1 MEIMT
6 VRAPDKLQ
14 KLLKEKASEQGQTR
28 NALVL
33 QILWNWAEQ
42 EEHQRKEGGRHET
55 RRSDQLRR

>member
-28 NALVL
+28 NALIL

-42 EEHQRKEGGRHET
+42 DERHEHEA
-55 RRSDQLRR
+55 

>member
-28 NALVL
+28 NALIL

-42 EEHQRKEGGRHET
+42 DEHQRKEGKWKFKE
-55 RRSDQLRR
+55 Q